1 MKVQRERYLEALKH
15 RMHNGLVKIITGIRR
30 SGKSYL
36 LSVLFK
42 EHLLS
47 EGVEESHIIEVPLD
61 RDEFRTYRDAI
72 ALGDYVRSR
81 LAGDGKWNYVF
92 IDEVQLARKIL
103 PDGIDLKRIAP
114 EDRDGAY
121 ITFYDT
127 LNGLRQLPNVDVYVT
142 GSNSKTLSSD
152 IDTNFADRGSQIRM
166 HPFSFAEY
174 CEAVQAEDKLA
185 AFDQYLV
192 WGGMPLAVAESDDS
206 LRAEYLK
213 KLYSEVYIN
222 DIRKRNRL
230 RDDHVLSSLIDVVSS
245 AIGSLTN
252 PHKLVDTLRSALK
265 VESTD
270 ATIAKYLG
278 YLEDAFLFSKASRWD
293 VKGKRYFDYPMKYYA
308 EDIGLRNARL
318 NFRDVDR
325 ALSDLGTQ
333 EATIYFAST
342 DFTEDLSVGRV
353 DITKNLAVRIQKR
366 ADALGLGVK
375 ILSVDLNGTHPP
387 VKDVASAF
395 QGVFIAEQK
404 MNTEIEKAE
413 SYKLEKD
420 ASARIEEMKIL
431 QEAKTYSYKVS
442 NVSASEAQEFISKL
456 RAYNAMPAMFKLRT
470 YLSFLE
476 TDCADMRKYI
486 ISSAIPYQI
495 LELNAEEKPRLDLI
509 DADLGGEVN

>member
-103 PDGIDLKRIAP
+103 PDEIDLKRIAP

-230 RDDHVLSSLIDVVSS
+230 RDDHVLSCLIDVVSS

-318 NFRDVDR
+318 NFRDVDLSHTMENVIYNELVRRGCAVDVGVVPIVSVNSDGRQELRYHEIDFVVNR
-325 ALSDLGTQ
+325 APGKL
-333 EATIYFAST
+333 Y
-342 DFTEDLSVGRV
+342 
-353 DITKNLAVRIQKR
+353 IQ
-366 ADALGLGVK
+366 
-375 ILSVDLNGTHPP
+375 
-387 VKDVASAF
+387 SAF
-395 QGVFIAEQK
+395 AMPTQDKSDQELLPLRRSGDFFRK
-404 MNTEIEKAE
+404 MVVTAGYSSPRLSEEGIIHVGIIPF
-413 SYKLEKD
+413 LLD
-420 ASARIEEMKIL
+420 ASIL
-431 QEAKTYSYKVS
+431 DHALK
-442 NVSASEAQEFISKL
+442 
-456 RAYNAMPAMFKLRT
+456 
-470 YLSFLE
+470 
-476 TDCADMRKYI
+476 D
-486 ISSAIPYQI
+486 
-495 LELNAEEKPRLDLI
+495 
-509 DADLGGEVN
+509 

>member
-61 RDEFRTYRDAI
+61 RDEFRAYRDAI

-81 LAGDGKWNYVF
+81 LVGDGKWNYVF

-103 PDGIDLKRIAP
+103 PDEIDLKRIAP

-230 RDDHVLSSLIDVVSS
+230 RDDHVLSCLIDVVSS

-252 PHKLVDTLRSALK
+252 PHKLVATLRSALK

-318 NFRDVDR
+318 NFRDVDLSHTMENVIYNELVRRGCAVDVGVVPIVSVNSDGRQELRYHEIDFVVNR
-325 ALSDLGTQ
+325 APGKL
-333 EATIYFAST
+333 Y
-342 DFTEDLSVGRV
+342 
-353 DITKNLAVRIQKR
+353 IQ
-366 ADALGLGVK
+366 
-375 ILSVDLNGTHPP
+375 
-387 VKDVASAF
+387 SAF
-395 QGVFIAEQK
+395 AMPTQDKRDQELLPLRRSGDFFRK
-404 MNTEIEKAE
+404 MVVTAGYSSPRLSEEGIIHVGIIPF
-413 SYKLEKD
+413 LLD
-420 ASARIEEMKIL
+420 ASIL
-431 QEAKTYSYKVS
+431 D
-442 NVSASEAQEFISKL
+442 
-456 RAYNAMPAMFKLRT
+456 NALK
-470 YLSFLE
+470 
-476 TDCADMRKYI
+476 D
-486 ISSAIPYQI
+486 
-495 LELNAEEKPRLDLI
+495 
-509 DADLGGEVN
+509 

>member
-1 MKVQRERYLEALKH
+1 MKVQRKRYLEALQH

-61 RDEFRTYRDAI
+61 RDEFRAYRDAI

-81 LAGDGKWNYVF
+81 LVDDGKWNYVF

-103 PDGIDLKRIAP
+103 SDGIDLKRIAP
-114 EDRDGAY
+114 EDRDSAY

-174 CEAVQAEDKLA
+174 CEAIQAEDKLA

-230 RDDHVLSSLIDVVSS
+230 RDDHVLSCLIDVVSS

-252 PHKLVDTLRSALK
+252 PHKLVDTLRSTLK

-270 ATIAKYLG
+270 ATIAKYLR
-278 YLEDAFLFSKASRWD
+278 YLEDAFLFSKACRWD

-318 NFRDVDR
+318 NFRDVDLSHTMENVIFNELVRRGCAVDVGVVPIVSVNSDGRQELRYHEIDFVVNR
-325 ALSDLGTQ
+325 APGKL
-333 EATIYFAST
+333 Y
-342 DFTEDLSVGRV
+342 
-353 DITKNLAVRIQKR
+353 IQ
-366 ADALGLGVK
+366 
-375 ILSVDLNGTHPP
+375 
-387 VKDVASAF
+387 SAF
-395 QGVFIAEQK
+395 AMPTQDKRDQELLPLRRSGDFFRK
-404 MNTEIEKAE
+404 MVVTAGYSSPRVSEEGIIHVGIIPF
-413 SYKLEKD
+413 LLD
-420 ASARIEEMKIL
+420 ASIL
-431 QEAKTYSYKVS
+431 D
-442 NVSASEAQEFISKL
+442 
-456 RAYNAMPAMFKLRT
+456 NALK
-470 YLSFLE
+470 
-476 TDCADMRKYI
+476 D
-486 ISSAIPYQI
+486 
-495 LELNAEEKPRLDLI
+495 
-509 DADLGGEVN
+509 

>member
-42 EHLLS
+42 EYLLS
-47 EGVEESHIIEVPLD
+47 EGVDEGHIIEVPLD
-61 RDEFRTYRDAI
+61 RDEFRAYRDAI

-81 LAGDGKWNYVF
+81 LVGDGKWNYVF

-103 PDGIDLKRIAP
+103 PDEIDLKRIAP

-230 RDDHVLSSLIDVVSS
+230 RDDHVLSCLIDVVSS

-318 NFRDVDR
+318 NFRDVDLSHTMENVIYNELVRRGCAVDVGVVPIVSVNSDGRQELRYHEIDFVVNR
-325 ALSDLGTQ
+325 APGKL
-333 EATIYFAST
+333 Y
-342 DFTEDLSVGRV
+342 
-353 DITKNLAVRIQKR
+353 IQ
-366 ADALGLGVK
+366 
-375 ILSVDLNGTHPP
+375 
-387 VKDVASAF
+387 SAF
-395 QGVFIAEQK
+395 AMPTQDKRDQELLPLRRSGDFFRK
-404 MNTEIEKAE
+404 MVVTAGYSSPRVSEEGIIHVGIIPF
-413 SYKLEKD
+413 LLD
-420 ASARIEEMKIL
+420 ASIL
-431 QEAKTYSYKVS
+431 D
-442 NVSASEAQEFISKL
+442 
-456 RAYNAMPAMFKLRT
+456 NALK
-470 YLSFLE
+470 
-476 TDCADMRKYI
+476 D
-486 ISSAIPYQI
+486 
-495 LELNAEEKPRLDLI
+495 
-509 DADLGGEVN
+509 